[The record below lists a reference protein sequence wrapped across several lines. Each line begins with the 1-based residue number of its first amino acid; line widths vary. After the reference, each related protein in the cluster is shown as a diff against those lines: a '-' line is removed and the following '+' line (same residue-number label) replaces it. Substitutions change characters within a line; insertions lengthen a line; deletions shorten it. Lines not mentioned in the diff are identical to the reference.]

1 MERARWELIER
12 LYHAALERGPDARE
26 AFLAE
31 ACAGDESLRGAVES
45 LLHCDARAEGFMES
59 PALEVAARALVA
71 DQNEPSLLQVEQR
84 AAPDRTVID
93 VVGTGAKRR
102 RRLLLMGIL
111 FALLL
116 VNIGVHTWA
125 GLRFSRSFGSGLVLK
140 DEGRVEPVVR
150 LVDADG
156 PAAALRPDDLI
167 VLLNGRPLD
176 KKQFFRYFA
185 HTPTGTAYSVVV
197 KRYG

>member
-1 MERARWELIER
+1 MTPERWQYIER
-12 LYHAALERGPDARE
+12 LYHAALERDTDEQA

-31 ACAGDESLRGAVES
+31 ACAGDEALRGEVES
-45 LLHCDARAEGFMES
+45 LLRCDARAERFIEA
-59 PALEVAARALVA
+59 PAIEIAARALAA

-84 AAPDRTVID
+84 NAPDRTVID
-93 VVGTGAKRR
+93 VVGAGVKGR
-102 RRLLLMGIL
+102 RRLVLTGLL

-125 GLRFSRSFGSGLVLK
+125 GLRFSRSIGSGLIQK
-140 DEGRVEPVVR
+140 DEGRVKLVVR

-167 VLLNGRPLD
+167 VLLNGQPL
-176 KKQFFRYFA
+176 
-185 HTPTGTAYSVVV
+185 
-197 KRYG
+197 